1 MVPCPICGRPAAPRL
16 ENKAAPFCT
25 ARCKQIDLGKW
36 LSEEYRVPVEDAPGS
51 PDDTAGPAS
60 HPSQEPA

>member
-1 MVPCPICGRPAAPRL
+1 MVPCPICGRPAAPRS
-16 ENKAAPFCT
+16 ENTAAPFCT

-36 LSEEYRVPVEDAPGS
+36 LSEEYRVPVEDAPGAM
-51 PDDTAGPAS
+51 DDAAGPAS